1 MKSSLETPH
10 IISTS
15 FPNLKA
21 TPHKGL
27 ICINYSLKQ
36 MPICV
41 NYFNDFNLFTKQSPK
56 NPFITNNNISNNNN
70 IVPFHKKTNYNS
82 NEFFNN
88 ALQNV
93 ASSLDN
99 PNLLRF
105 SNDIE
110 DFVKYVQT
118 GKDLLNKIHYARVK
132 RLSLY
137 YKKNLQN
144 KEKIDEM
151 ILKLST
157 LLNEKQEIIK
167 VSNN

>member
-1 MKSSLETPH
+1 MKSSPETSN

-15 FPNLKA
+15 FQNLKA
-21 TPHKGL
+21 TQHKGL

-36 MPICV
+36 VPICV
-41 NYFNDFNLFTKQSPK
+41 NYFHDFNLFTKQLPK
-56 NPFITNNNISNNNN
+56 NPFITKNDTYNNN

-88 ALQNV
+88 ILQNV
-93 ASSLDN
+93 SSSPDN
-99 PNLLRF
+99 PIMLIF

-118 GKDLLNKIHYARVK
+118 GKDLLNKIHYTRVK

-157 LLNEKQEIIK
+157 LLNEKKEIIK
-167 VSNN
+167 VRNN